1 MNGGSSPAAVLLIGG
16 ISGDIGD
23 SKMGPDAPEHSGGF
37 WTNIM
42 LPSLRGSRGPEIS
55 VRALSLYCISLVA

>member
-23 SKMGPDAPEHSGGF
+23 SKMGPDAPEHSGG
-37 WTNIM
+37 
-42 LPSLRGSRGPEIS
+42 L
-55 VRALSLYCISLVA
+55 